1 MKLRSPFDR
10 DIARLAIPALGTLVA
25 EPLYVLA
32 DTAFVGH
39 LGTSELAGLA
49 LATTIVLTLH
59 SVLIFLAYGTTGP
72 VARLLS
78 AGRTQEAADRSL
90 QAIWLGAILGLGSVA
105 LVAVAGRPLLRLLSD
120 DPDVLAAAE
129 TYLFISLI
137 GFPFLIVT
145 MAANGCFHG
154 RQNTRIPLALAIVG
168 ALANLIIE
176 FVLIT
181 LLGYGVGASAL
192 STVVVQVAIGL
203 VAVWLVTTWST
214 ANGASSRPDRQAM
227 LSLLRSGKALLVR
240 GICLRGSFSLATFAA
255 ASIGVIEVAAHQI
268 AIGIWITLTLALD
281 AVAIAG
287 QALTGKWLGRGDTR
301 QARDATRR
309 MIEIDFAVGAIMGI
323 TVLLVREPLAAL
335 FTGDAAVS
343 AVVTFL
349 LIHLA
354 LQQPMNGV
362 VFALDGILIGAGDF
376 TYLAKSMVFA
386 AAVFAILVA
395 TIVSLGAGVGWLWAA
410 ISVLMAVRLVALV
423 HRWKRDHWLVIGAD

>member
-90 QAIWLGAILGLGSVA
+90 QAIWLGAILSLASVA
-105 LVAVAGRPLLRLLSD
+105 LIAVAGRPLLRLLSGNAE
-120 DPDVLAAAE
+120 VLAAAE
-129 TYLFISLI
+129 TYLFISLV

-154 RQNTRIPLALAIVG
+154 RQNTRIPLVLAIVG

-192 STVVVQVAIGL
+192 STVVVQIAIGV
-203 VAVWLVTTWST
+203 VAVWLVTSWST
-214 ANGASSRPDRQAM
+214 ANGAKSRPDREAM
-227 LSLLRSGKALLVR
+227 LTLLRSGKALLVR

-287 QALTGKWLGRGDTR
+287 QALTGKWLGLGDTK
-301 QARDATRR
+301 QARSATKR
-309 MIEIDFAVGAIMGI
+309 MIEIDFAVGAAMGI
-323 TVLLVREPLAAL
+323 VVLILREPLAAL
-335 FTGDAAVS
+335 FTGDTAVS

-354 LQQPMNGV
+354 IQQPMNGV

-386 AAVFAILVA
+386 AAVFATLIALAV
-395 TIVSLGAGVGWLWAA
+395 VLEAGIGWMWAA

-423 HRWKRDHWLVIGAD
+423 HRWRRDNWLVVGAD

>member
-78 AGRTQEAADRSL
+78 AERTQEAADRSL
-90 QAIWLGAILGLGSVA
+90 QAIWLGAILGLASVA
-105 LVAVAGRPLLRLLSD
+105 LIAVVGRPLLRLLSD
-120 DPDVLAAAE
+120 DADVLAAAE

-154 RQNTRIPLALAIVG
+154 RQNTRIPLVLAIVG

-203 VAVWLVTTWST
+203 VAVWLVATWST
-214 ANGASSRPDRQAM
+214 TNGAKSRPDKEAM

-255 ASIGVIEVAAHQI
+255 VSIGVVEVAAHQI

-287 QALTGKWLGRGDTR
+287 QALTGKWLGRGDTK

-309 MIEIDFAVGAIMGI
+309 MIEIDFAVGAVMGLV
-323 TVLLVREPLAAL
+323 VLILREPLAAL

-386 AAVFAILVA
+386 AAVFAALIAVAVILD
-395 TIVSLGAGVGWLWAA
+395 AGIGWIWAA